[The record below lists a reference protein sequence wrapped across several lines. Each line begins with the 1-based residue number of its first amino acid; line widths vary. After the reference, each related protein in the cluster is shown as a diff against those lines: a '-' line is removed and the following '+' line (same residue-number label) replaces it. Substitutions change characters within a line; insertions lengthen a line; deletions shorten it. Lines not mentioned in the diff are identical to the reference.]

1 MDIVE
6 DYFLLYHGL
15 RHHQK
20 HCYIDFR
27 LQTKD
32 DFLEIAAIFL
42 SVNRKNINDFLSTST
57 FKELISKY
65 FQNGSV
71 TIDDL
76 YDYQYNI
83 LEFLSNQIASSDF
96 EVLQNYFS
104 FLQNNEI
111 VSKEEYNKL
120 TNIFKII
127 KIKKENKILSKTDEN
142 VSKDVDSDYF
152 FTQKNFIEDIINE
165 YEQITDQN
173 LNEIKKTLNSQK
185 FSIGVTGIIN
195 SGKSTMLNA
204 LLGQELLGT
213 SVVPETANLS
223 VIKYAKNTKAVV
235 KFWSEKEWQN
245 IENEADAIPSIAKFV
260 KETKKIFKDKIKQYI
275 KPENKTLQIAPEEL
289 PKFTSA
295 NHPSKLCNLVQSI
308 ELYSDIDFLQEGIE
322 IVDTPGLDD
331 PVIQR
336 EEITKSYL
344 GKCDTLLHLM
354 NVNQAATL
362 SDINFIINTLLYHS
376 ISKLII
382 VLTKADT
389 VTKGE
394 LEEVLFYTKNSIKK
408 SLQNI
413 NHGDRYNFILQKLE
427 FIPLSA
433 KEALFCKI
441 HPEISKQ
448 KGYDLNKT
456 GLLEVEKSLRNLLFG
471 KENEKNKITINS
483 IKIKLKNIIKN
494 KIENIELDLQLLS
507 KTKDEIQVL
516 AKEFEN
522 KNKEHRQLLSNIKE
536 ELKLELFY
544 IKEQS
549 FAYKKIVFDK
559 IDSLSKTLTQRVVD
573 DIRYEL
579 QKNGSLPKNERVE
592 YIFEN
597 GKKDGLLDILRDYHY
612 ALYKLIVS
620 SKEKISNK
628 FPSLQIKP
636 DENEYN
642 QKLSNEIID
651 KVVLSNNS
659 IVKQLISK
667 SYKSTRLKHINTL
680 QNTILTII
688 NEHFEALKAPV
699 EEAIETLSKQK
710 LKEYKDELQIPLNE
724 LQNKLNEQEEILSLK
739 IKESSLSEHE
749 KDKKRE
755 LLYEKLTRLRNLE
768 NKADRINS

>member
-15 RHHQK
+15 RHRQK

-27 LQTKD
+27 SQIKD

-42 SVNRKNINDFLSTST
+42 SVNRKNINEFLSTLT

-65 FQNGSV
+65 FQHGSA
-71 TIDDL
+71 TIDDI

-83 LEFLSNQIASSDF
+83 LEFLNHHIKIKDF
-96 EVLQNYFS
+96 EILQNYFS
-104 FLQNNEI
+104 FLQKSEI
-111 VSKEEYNKL
+111 ITKEEYNKL
-120 TNIFKII
+120 TNILKII
-127 KIKKENKILSKTDEN
+127 KIKKENRILYKEREN
-142 VSKDVDSDYF
+142 IKNFDTDYF
-152 FTQKNFIEDIINE
+152 FTQKNFIKDIINE
-165 YEQITDQN
+165 YEHITYQS
-173 LNEIKKTLNSQK
+173 LKEIKKTLNSQK

-223 VIKYAKNTKAVV
+223 VIKYAKESKAVV
-235 KFWSEKEWQN
+235 KFWSEKEWQK
-245 IENEADAIPSIAKFV
+245 IENEADTIPSIAKFA
-260 KETKKIFKDKIKQYI
+260 KETKKIFKDNIKQYI
-275 KPENKTLQIAPEEL
+275 KPENKTVHITPEEL

-308 ELYSDIDFLQEGIE
+308 ELYNDIDFLQEGIE

-344 GKCDTLLHLM
+344 GKCDTLIHLM

-389 VTKGE
+389 VTKQE
-394 LEEVLFYTKNSIKK
+394 LEEVLSYTKNSIKK

-413 NHGDRYNFILQKLE
+413 NHSNKYNFILQKLE

-433 KEALFCKI
+433 KEALFCKTN
-441 HPEISKQ
+441 PVMAKQ

-456 GLLEVEKSLRNLLFG
+456 GLLEVEKSIRNLLFG
-471 KENEKNKITINS
+471 KENEKNKIVINS

-494 KIENIELDLQLLS
+494 KIENIEFDLQLLS
-507 KTKDEIQVL
+507 KTKDEIKTL
-516 AKEFEN
+516 AKELEN

-549 FAYKKIVFDK
+549 SAYKKTVFDK
-559 IDSLSKTLTQRVVD
+559 IDTLCEILTQRVVD

-597 GKKDGLLDILRDYHY
+597 GKKDGLLDIFRDYNY
-612 ALYKLIVS
+612 ALYKQIML

-628 FPSLQIKP
+628 FPALQIKI
-636 DENEYN
+636 DKNEYH

-651 KVVLSNNS
+651 KVILSNNT
-659 IVKQLISK
+659 IIKQLISK
-667 SYKSTRLKHINTL
+667 SYKNSKLKYIDTL
-680 QNTILTII
+680 QKNILTLIK
-688 NEHFEALKAPV
+688 EHFKSLKASMEEAL
-699 EEAIETLSKQK
+699 ETLNKQK
-710 LKEYKDELQIPLNE
+710 LKEYQNELQMPLDELQD
-724 LQNKLNEQEEILSLK
+724 KLNEQEKILSHK
-739 IKESSLSEHE
+739 IKESSLNEYE

-768 NKADRINS
+768 TKTDRINS